1 MRTASDVLTN
11 PKPGDII
18 DIDPN
23 WRRWVRS
30 VSDGVVIFDSQNSN
44 GKLHCTATL
53 DGWRTVCQLPT
64 IEVIHVAE

>member
-18 DIDPN
+18 DIEPN

-30 VSDGVVIFDSQNSN
+30 VSDGVVIFDSENSN
-44 GKLHCTATL
+44 GKFDCAATL
-53 DGWRTVCQLPT
+53 DGWRIVCQLPT